1 MSHRIEKDSM
11 GELRVQES
19 ALWGAQ
25 TQRALE
31 NFPISTLKQ
40 NHAFIYSMALLKRS
54 AAEVNRDLGLL
65 DPKVADAIIQAAQ
78 EVMDDRHPEH
88 FQLNPFQAGAGTSHN
103 MNINEVIANRANQIL
118 GVPITEAKKPVNP
131 NDHVNMAQSTNDTI
145 PTAIR
150 LGVLYRLDGLLTALD
165 GLADALQAKAE
176 EFDDIVKSGRTHLQD
191 AVPIRMGQ
199 EFGGYAQAIRNDRE
213 RIATAA
219 DRVRRLGIGGTAAG
233 TGLNAHPEYHP
244 RMIRRINEL
253 TGFEVRSSG
262 NLFESMQSMAD
273 IADYSAALNT
283 LAVTLTRIANDFRL
297 LASGPTTGLDEIR
310 LPAVQPGS
318 SIMPGKVNP
327 VLAEMLNMVCY
338 HVMGSNLTVQ
348 LASAAGQLEL
358 NVMMPVIAYDL
369 FTAVDIMTNA
379 IQAFTTR
386 CVVGIKANREK
397 AEGWLGKNVI
407 IVTAL
412 NPVIGY
418 LEGAAIA
425 KEAMARN
432 LSVREVALE
441 KISRGELKHV
451 NTGGSVSIEE
461 IDSVLGDLRA
471 LTEGG
476 VHGVGGG
483 G

>member
-1 MSHRIEKDSM
+1 M
-11 GELRVQES
+11 GELKVPDS

-25 TQRALE
+25 TQRALS
-31 NFPISTLKQ
+31 NFPISSLKQ
-40 NHAFIYSMALLKRS
+40 NHAFIYSMALIKRA

-65 DPKVADAIIQAAQ
+65 DPKVANAIVEAAQ
-78 EVMDDRHPEH
+78 EVMDNKHADH

-103 MNINEVIANRANQIL
+103 MNINEVIANRANQLL
-118 GVPITEAKKPVNP
+118 GSKITDAKKPVNP

-150 LGVLYRLDGLLTALD
+150 LGVLYRLDDLLAALD
-165 GLADALQAKAE
+165 ALAAALDAKAV
-176 EFDDIVKSGRTHLQD
+176 EFDSIVKSGRTHLQD

-199 EFGGYAQAIRNDRE
+199 EFSGYAQAVRNDRE

-233 TGLNAHPEYHP
+233 TGLNAHPEYHA
-244 RMIRRINEL
+244 RMLTRINEL
-253 TGFEVRSSG
+253 TNFNVRSSG

-273 IADYSAALNT
+273 AADFSAALNT

-297 LASGPTTGLDEIR
+297 LASGPTTGLDELR

-338 HVMGSNLTVQ
+338 HVMGNNLTVQ

-369 FTAVDIMTNA
+369 FTAMDILTNA
-379 IQAFTTR
+379 LNAFTTK
-386 CVVGIKANREK
+386 CVAGIQANREK

-412 NPVIGY
+412 NPILGY
-418 LEGAAIA
+418 MEGAAIA

-451 NTGGSVSIEE
+451 NTGAPVTIPE
-461 IDSVLGDLRA
+461 IDAVLGDLRA

-476 VHGVGGG
+476 IHGVGGG